1 MLRGRDD
8 QGRDLII
15 SRDYIVDGMRHR
27 ACELATDWL
36 GPRTERE
43 IQRSLQREVEQERW
57 TGLDRTLQREAEN
70 GVVDGNKLAQ
80 PRLQRQRLLLIGRL
94 QHLQRLG
101 LATEQQPG
109 TWELQPGAE
118 QTLRAMGER
127 GDIIR
132 TMQRAMSGQQRELAV
147 FEPGEGASP
156 IIGRV
161 AAKGLADELND
172 RGYLVLDGLD
182 GKAHYLTLPAGAE
195 LAEYPTGAVVEASGM
210 GKARAVDREI
220 SALAEEGL
228 YRLDA
233 RRIQQARAMKGLAP
247 EDTATTHRRRLE
259 ALRRAGIVERLGE
272 DVWQVPTDLT
282 EQGRHYD
289 RQRSGGITV
298 TLKSHLYIEQQSRAV
313 GATWLD
319 QQLIS
324 GGQGIADQGFGA
336 EAKKALQQRAD
347 FLVEQGLA
355 KEGLGKESLAEEG
368 VAEKRGRR
376 VILARNLLAT
386 LRDRELARVAQ
397 GIAAETGLE
406 YRPTAEGERVTGI
419 YRRSLMLTSGRF
431 AQLDNGMEFSLV
443 PWKPV
448 VEQRLGQSL
457 SAVVRGT
464 GVSWEVGRQRGPAI
478 G

>member
-259 ALRRAGIVERLGE
+259 ALRRAGDCRAPRRGCLAGADRL
-272 DVWQVPTDLT
+272 
-282 EQGRHYD
+282 
-289 RQRSGGITV
+289 
-298 TLKSHLYIEQQSRAV
+298 
-313 GATWLD
+313 
-319 QQLIS
+319 
-324 GGQGIADQGFGA
+324 
-336 EAKKALQQRAD
+336 
-347 FLVEQGLA
+347 
-355 KEGLGKESLAEEG
+355 
-368 VAEKRGRR
+368 
-376 VILARNLLAT
+376 N
-386 LRDRELARVAQ
+386 
-397 GIAAETGLE
+397 
-406 YRPTAEGERVTGI
+406 
-419 YRRSLMLTSGRF
+419 
-431 AQLDNGMEFSLV
+431 
-443 PWKPV
+443 
-448 VEQRLGQSL
+448 
-457 SAVVRGT
+457 GT
-464 GVSWEVGRQRGPAI
+464 GPPLRPATQWRYHRHPEI
-478 G
+478 PPVH